1 MLITEPIILAI
12 IGFLGSGVGSI
23 LGILASN
30 KLTVYRIEQLEEKV
44 NKHNNLIERTYQL
57 EKQES
62 ILEEKIAV
70 LSDQLEKL
78 EGEM

>member
-1 MLITEPIILAI
+1 MLITEPIIIAM

-30 KLTVYRIEQLEEKV
+30 KLTVYRIDQLEEKV

>member
-1 MLITEPIILAI
+1 MLITEPIIIAM

-30 KLTVYRIEQLEEKV
+30 KLTVYRIDQLEEKV

-70 LSDQLEKL
+70 LRDQLEKL

>member
-1 MLITEPIILAI
+1 MLITEPIIIAM

-30 KLTVYRIEQLEEKV
+30 KLTVYRIDQLEEKV

-62 ILEEKIAV
+62 ILEEKIAI